1 MHFDNAV
8 TNRIPVPIKINQ
20 DSFIEKADV
29 MIELFKELQNKKE
42 RFINRIKTNLEIEK
56 VTNKLDSFYD
66 FDFKTFLSELKKQKV
81 NLSLAQQDKWD
92 EYFNSYK
99 TEINQIQSEIEKT
112 DKEINQMVYRLY
124 GLTEEEIKIVENV

>member
-1 MHFDNAV
+1 
-8 TNRIPVPIKINQ
+8 
-20 DSFIEKADV
+20 

-56 VTNKLDSFYD
+56 ITNKLDAFYD

-81 NLSLAQQDKWD
+81 NLSLAQQDEWE

-99 TEINQIQSEIEKT
+99 SEINQLQAEIEKT
-112 DKEINQMVYRLY
+112 DKEIDRMVYELY
-124 GLTEEEIKIVENV
+124 GLTEEEIKIVEGE